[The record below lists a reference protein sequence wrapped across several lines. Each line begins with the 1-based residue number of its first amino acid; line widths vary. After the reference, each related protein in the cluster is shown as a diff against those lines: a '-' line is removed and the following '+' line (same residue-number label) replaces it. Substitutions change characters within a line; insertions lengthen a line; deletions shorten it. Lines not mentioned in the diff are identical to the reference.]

1 MRMLVV
7 FCWLCAMLVSGQE
20 NWSWRKN
27 SSRAY
32 KNQTSGMNCAF
43 KLTNEMV
50 QMVIEYSKWRNMA
63 HVIVVDENI
72 HSGCFMSVLKSHYRC
87 FYVNRLMVSFRRKI
101 RVFDTFLA
109 RQAVV
114 VTFVKTDFNQ
124 SVYLDQA
131 NEIASNL
138 DYFKWFNVVMPG
150 TNVHSVFDTLAVST
164 LSVDA
169 DVVVALKMG
178 NDLDQVWLTRAMV
191 SMHKERTA
199 RRRSD
204 AAAFQAPQSQRHQQL
219 RGRVLRNGGVQR
231 RLLLLRANLQ
241 DPEAVQRLAGAEV
254 SGSVDLQQD
263 SGPVCLKRFSTGSWD
278 RDTGANALRP
288 FQIIEKR
295 DNFHRFPL
303 ILGKKTFTQETTVAD
318 ENLIED
324 DNDEQNMDKFS
335 DFITTYLNAR
345 EKTMVYPTLGL
356 KAPDGKWNGLLG
368 GVVEQKVDLGLDMV
382 IKVPERYNDMSFS
395 FDIMQSIRNIYVK
408 PEESHTARDIFLIPF
423 GTKMLLLVLLTG
435 VICFVAMSLNLLLV
449 GGDGSEPR
457 SYLAA
462 FSESSFWVLG
472 VFCMQ
477 GSMIETRSVSGK
489 MVIVMALLFT
499 LLIYNSYSAF
509 ITSILSVK
517 LKKIRTVGDLLD
529 SNYVIAY
536 SRNSQD
542 EIYLRSMN
550 NVSQLNQ
557 IYLRG
562 YLHSDVTNITAGLL
576 RATQGNYGF
585 FATGHVA
592 RKEFLSIS
600 NYRCKFD
607 LMELPVKQTRNNVA
621 FPLSLHSPY
630 KKLVNMCLIKMLES
644 GVHDYITTLVA
655 PSLPICSQ
663 QKTFRSARIN
673 DLFTCFILLGT
684 GILTAFAVVMLEHV
698 WKRRGRALKRRR
710 RGPFPFTH

>member
-178 NDLDQVWLTRAMV
+178 NDLDQTELPMCNIHSTGTKSGPHGVAPTLLPFKHRNPNVTNNFV
-191 SMHKERTA
+191 DEYCETA
-199 RRRSD
+199 ESSGVFYCFVQIYKIRKLYNDS
-204 AAAFQAPQSQRHQQL
+204 L
-219 RGRVLRNGGVQR
+219 VLRF
-231 RLLLLRANLQ
+231 L
-241 DPEAVQRLAGAEV
+241 
-254 SGSVDLQQD
+254 
-263 SGPVCLKRFSTGSWD
+263 GSWD